1 MATPDGITPSR
12 LGDSSLL
19 LRPISGGN
27 SYEETVERLLQT
39 IRLGLVG
46 PEERLPSE
54 RDLAMMLDVSRDTVR
69 EATASLAEAGFL
81 DIRRGRYGGT
91 FVKGDVPLDTAVN
104 RMGST
109 TRSRATRSEIIDILV
124 YREVL
129 EVGAVRAAA
138 TSELSADMRDELWRA
153 HMECSQATISDYRR
167 LDSRFHLLLAEV
179 TGSPRLVSEVASARM
194 RVNELL
200 NDIPLLAPNIS
211 HSTSQHE
218 EVVSAIL
225 RGQADLAAMAMR
237 DHLEGTAALLRGF
250 LG

>member
-1 MATPDGITPSR
+1 MHSDNPTNR

-46 PEERLPSE
+46 PEQRLPSE
-54 RDLAMMLDVSRDTVR
+54 RELAAMLDVSRDTVR
-69 EATASLAEAGFL
+69 EATASLADAGFL

-91 FVKGDVPLDTAVN
+91 FVRETLPVENTHAEDRTAGEGALDS
-104 RMGST
+104 G
-109 TRSRATRSEIIDILV
+109 EINDLLI

-138 TSELSADMRDELWRA
+138 VSDLSSESRDELWRA
-153 HMECSQATISDYRR
+153 HLECSQASAEDYRR
-167 LDSRFHLLLAEV
+167 QDSRFHLLLAEV
-179 TGSPRLVSEVASARM
+179 TGSQRLVREVASTRM
-194 RVNELL
+194 RVNEML
-200 NDIPLLAPNIS
+200 NRIPLLAPNIS
-211 HSTSQHE
+211 HSTAQHE

-225 RGQADLAAMAMR
+225 RGQADLAAIAMR

>member
-1 MATPDGITPSR
+1 MPSDNPANR

-46 PEERLPSE
+46 PEQRLPSE
-54 RDLAMMLDVSRDTVR
+54 RELASMLDVSRDTVR
-69 EATASLAEAGFL
+69 EATASLAEAGYL

-91 FVKGDVPLDTAVN
+91 FVRETLPEEKVHHESGTAGRGVLDPAEINDVL
-104 RMGST
+104 
-109 TRSRATRSEIIDILV
+109 I
-124 YREVL
+124 YREAL

-138 TSELSADMRDELWRA
+138 VSDLSSESRDELWRA
-153 HMECSQATISDYRR
+153 HLECSHASAEDYRR
-167 LDSRFHLLLAEV
+167 QDSRFHLLLAEV
-179 TGSPRLVSEVASARM
+179 TGSQRLVREVASTRM
-194 RVNELL
+194 RVNEML
-200 NDIPLLAPNIS
+200 NRIPLLAPNIS
-211 HSTSQHE
+211 HSTAQHE

-225 RGQADLAAMAMR
+225 RGQADLAAIAMR

>member
-1 MATPDGITPSR
+1 MPSDNPANR

-46 PEERLPSE
+46 PEQRLPSE
-54 RDLAMMLDVSRDTVR
+54 RELASMLDVSRDTVR
-69 EATASLAEAGFL
+69 EATASLAEAGYL

-91 FVKGDVPLDTAVN
+91 FVRETLPEENTHAEDQSAERALDSA
-104 RMGST
+104 
-109 TRSRATRSEIIDILV
+109 EINDILI

-138 TSELSADMRDELWRA
+138 VSDLSSESRDELWRA
-153 HMECSQATISDYRR
+153 HLECSQASPEDYRR
-167 LDSRFHLLLAEV
+167 QDSRFHLLLAEV
-179 TGSPRLVSEVASARM
+179 TGSQRLVREVASTRM
-194 RVNELL
+194 RVNEML
-200 NDIPLLAPNIS
+200 NRIPLLAPNIN
-211 HSTSQHE
+211 HSTAQHE

-225 RGQADLAAMAMR
+225 RGQADLAAIAMR

>member
-1 MATPDGITPSR
+1 MVSEEMGQASR

-46 PEERLPSE
+46 TDERLPSE
-54 RDLAMMLDVSRDTVR
+54 RELAAMLDVSRDTVR
-69 EATASLAEAGFL
+69 EATASLAEAGYL

-91 FVKGDVPLDTAVN
+91 FV
-104 RMGST
+104 RST
-109 TRSRATRSEIIDILV
+109 LPAEGPSAGALHFSVEDIHDILV

-138 TSELSADMRDELWRA
+138 VSELSADTRDELWRA
-153 HMECSQATISDYRR
+153 HLECSLASAEDYRR

-179 TGSPRLVSEVASARM
+179 TGSKRLVREVASTRM
-194 RVNELL
+194 RINQLL
-200 NDIPLLAPNIS
+200 DAIPLLAPNIS
-211 HSTSQHE
+211 HSTHQHE
-218 EVVSAIL
+218 EIVSGIL
-225 RGQADLAAMAMR
+225 RGQSELAAIAMR